1 MPATVVLSPHFDDAV
16 LSCWRVLTAPG
27 ELTVLNVFGGVP
39 PEGSPPGWWDRHL
52 GSPDD
57 AVRTRS
63 EEDRRAL
70 SHAGRSART
79 LGFLDA
85 QYRDGDQPAQPVAD
99 ALRAAVP
106 AGATVYAPASIGLNP
121 DHEAVRAAA
130 LELRELGTRVV
141 LYADLPHAA
150 VGGWP
155 PWVVGKG
162 GDERVAS
169 AWDRVLARSGL
180 PPESLTPVANR
191 LARDE
196 FERKV
201 AAVREYA
208 SQIRALEGFFRV
220 RVDDP
225 ERLGYEVEW
234 RVPPAAS
241 GSSSASAAARNP
253 AAS

>member
-1 MPATVVLSPHFDDAV
+1 MQATVLLSPHFDDAV

-27 ELTVLNVFGGVP
+27 ELIVVNVFAGVP
-39 PEGSPPGWWDRHL
+39 PAGSPAGWWDRRL

-70 SHAGRSART
+70 SHAGRSARN

-85 QYRDGDQPAQPVAD
+85 QYRDGDQPPQPVAD
-99 ALRAAVP
+99 ALRATIP
-106 AGATVYAPASIGLNP
+106 AGATVYAPAAIGLNP
-121 DHEAVRAAA
+121 DHEAVRTAA
-130 LELRELGTRVV
+130 LQLRERGTPIV
-141 LYADLPHAA
+141 LYADLPHAGG
-150 VGGWP
+150 GGWP
-155 PWVVGKG
+155 PWVASKA

-169 AWDRVLARSGL
+169 TWDRVLADAGL
-180 PPESLTPVANR
+180 APESLTP
-191 LARDE
+191 LATKLAPHE

-208 SQIRALEGFFRV
+208 SQLEAVEAMFRL

-234 RVPPAAS
+234 GVRPAAAA
-241 GSSSASAAARNP
+241 SSSASAELRKP